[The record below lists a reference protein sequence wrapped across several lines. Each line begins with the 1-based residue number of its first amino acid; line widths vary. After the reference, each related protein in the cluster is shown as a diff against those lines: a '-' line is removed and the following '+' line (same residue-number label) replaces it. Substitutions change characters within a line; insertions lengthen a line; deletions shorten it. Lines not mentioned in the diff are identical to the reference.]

1 MLSEIFEEC
10 RVRVEQYDYALGLVL
25 KMVSILYKQTPCEV
39 NMGAGNT
46 IILKILKSSMMLQF
60 VTSLYAMLTYLTL
73 YLCKLEHTMNEL
85 MKKAS

>member
-25 KMVSILYKQTPCEV
+25 KMVSILYKQAPCEV
-39 NMGAGNT
+39 NIGAGNT
-46 IILKILKSSMMLQF
+46 IILKILKSNMMLEF
-60 VTSLYAMLTYLTL
+60 VTSLYAMLKYLTL